1 MKISTEQKL
10 DNFRNMR
17 SMIKDY
23 RKQHNRFPTLKEFE
37 EKLEMSFSSVQRYK
51 RVILDEQKSLL
62 LKTFQDEMVYRI
74 SDAIKS
80 IDKNIK
86 IFEEIRDKKNDD
98 DATMSAGKLV
108 IESKLD
114 AIRIMRDGPDFL
126 GINYDVSNEQ
136 EHIYEENLR
145 EERIRESIESIFD

>member
-23 RKQHNRFPTLKEFE
+23 RKQHNRFPTVQEFE
-37 EKLEMSFSSVQRYK
+37 EKLEMSSASVERYK

-62 LKTFQDEMVYRI
+62 LKTFQDEMVYRV

-80 IDKNIK
+80 IDKNVGV
-86 IFEEIRDKKNDD
+86 FEKIRDETDNDD
-98 DATMSAGKLV
+98 TKMSAGKIV

-114 AIRIMRDGPDFL
+114 AIRVMRDGPDFL

-136 EHIYEENLR
+136 EHIHEENIR